1 MSDVPKELLQRIVA
15 HGQVHVLSF
24 WDDLNEQEQLT
35 FTQQLESVDFDQFEM
50 LQKQFAQK
58 SEDTHPIKMKP
69 SPFVSISDVNENES
83 LKKTGEEIIRNGQL
97 AVLTVAGGQG
107 TRLGWSGPKGT
118 FPATLITGKSLF
130 QLIAEQIVFAS
141 QKYGV
146 SIPWYIMTSNEN
158 DGATRSYLLDNNC
171 FGLER
176 TEIFVFTQGEIPAI
190 DADGKMLLT
199 SKNQI
204 SMNPDGHGGVI
215 AALKQSGGLEEM
227 VARGIAYLS
236 YVQVDNP
243 LAKVI
248 DPVFLALH
256 ADAKRSSAE
265 ITSKCVLKTNP
276 DERVGVF
283 CDVDGKTTIVEYSD
297 MSQEDK
303 NLEDNDGSL
312 AYRAGS
318 IAIHMLSTEFL
329 QRIADD
335 LPWHIAN
342 KKVKHISTETGST
355 VEPSE
360 PNACKFERFVFD
372 VLMFAT
378 TPLIVET
385 LREEEFAPI
394 KNAEGADSPTT
405 SHHLQQQRAANWLK
419 ARGVQVPESA
429 VVEIS
434 PLSGSTP
441 EDLKTELLPESIEDE
456 EVVSL

>member
-1 MSDVPKELLQRIVA
+1 MSDVPKELFQRIAA
-15 HGQVHVLSF
+15 HGQEHVLSF

-35 FTQQLESVDFDQFEM
+35 FLQQLESIDFDQFAK
-50 LQKQFAQK
+50 LQKLFVQK
-58 SEDTHPIKMKP
+58 SEDTHPTIMKP
-69 SPFVSISDVNENES
+69 SPFVSIKDASETES
-83 LKKTGEEIIRNGQL
+83 LKNAGEELIRNGQL

-118 FPATLITGKSLF
+118 FPATPITGKSLF

-141 QKYGV
+141 KKYGV
-146 SIPWYIMTSNEN
+146 SIPWYIMTSHEN
-158 DGATRSYLLDNNC
+158 DGATRLYLLDNNC

-176 TEIFVFTQGEIPAI
+176 TEIFRFTQGEIPAI
-190 DADGKMLLT
+190 DADGKMLLA

-227 VARGIAYLS
+227 EARGITCLS

-248 DPVFLALH
+248 DPVFLAMH
-256 ADAKRSSAE
+256 ADSQQSSAE
-265 ITSKCVLKTNP
+265 ITSKCVLKANP

-297 MSQEDK
+297 MSHEDK
-303 NLEDNDGSL
+303 YLENSDGAL

-318 IAIHMLSTEFL
+318 IAIHMLSTKFL

-342 KKVKHISTETGST
+342 KKVEHISTETGKT
-355 VEPSE
+355 VKPSE

-372 VLMFAT
+372 VLMFAA

-394 KNAEGADSPTT
+394 KNSKGADSPST

-441 EDLKTELLPESIEDE
+441 EDLETELLPESIEDE
-456 EVVSL
+456 EIVSL